1 MLNFSTT
8 KKWKVLNFKLVPVW
22 TEWRAS
28 QFGVE
33 MVKRLQERSPTTTS
47 DDLMQT
53 FEMLDRA
60 DGKKDGLITK
70 GFSLQVDKSLRP

>member
-1 MLNFSTT
+1 MKGVKFQVGAGLN
-8 KKWKVLNFKLVPVW
+8 
-22 TEWRAS
+22 RAS

-70 GFSLQVDKSLRP
+70 GFSLQVDESLRP